1 MKYAGAPRGRP
12 QKEHYANPQQRLA
25 FKNRQ
30 KKVLSHNIYKEY
42 KKVLSQE
49 VSGRASAHAAAGSTQ
64 QTAAGRAAIDAEQ
77 SGDQTRPP
85 RADSKK
91 QGKHAAIDAARRNF
105 ERAQAE
111 REVERQAAVEQ
122 ERQKAAARKRRKE
135 ESTKLNRKTRR
146 GQPVLSHQLNKMLS
160 ALS

>member
-1 MKYAGAPRGRP
+1 MKFAGAARGRP
-12 QKEHYANPQQRLA
+12 QKEQYANPQQRLA

-30 KKVLSHNIYKEY
+30 KKVLSHKIYKEY

-49 VSGRASAHAAAGSTQ
+49 VVGHAHDFGAAASTE
-64 QTAAGRAAIDAEQ
+64 QTAAGQPSGDAEP
-77 SGDQTRPP
+77 SADHGRPP

-91 QGKHAAIDAARRNF
+91 QRKHGAIEAARRNF
-105 ERAQAE
+105 ERTQAE
-111 REVERQAAVEQ
+111 REAERQAAVEQ

-135 ESTKLNRKTRR
+135 ESTKLNRKTSR